1 MFIFLEKKKARKEG
15 LKMIVVTCSHLHLR
29 LSKSQSYTLSPAL
42 RVLVSGTTYCSL
54 ARTFLCHFRESGHN
68 NCGSSAFEQRN

>member
-1 MFIFLEKKKARKEG
+1 MV
-15 LKMIVVTCSHLHLR
+15 VVTCSHFHLR
-29 LSKSQSYTLSPAL
+29 LSKSQSYKLDPAL

-54 ARTFLCHFRESGHN
+54 THSLARSFLCHFRESGHSMLSI

>member
-1 MFIFLEKKKARKEG
+1 
-15 LKMIVVTCSHLHLR
+15 MIVVMCSHFHLR
-29 LSKSQSYTLSPAL
+29 LSKSQSYKLDPAL

-54 ARTFLCHFRESGHN
+54 TRSFLCHFRESGHSMLSI